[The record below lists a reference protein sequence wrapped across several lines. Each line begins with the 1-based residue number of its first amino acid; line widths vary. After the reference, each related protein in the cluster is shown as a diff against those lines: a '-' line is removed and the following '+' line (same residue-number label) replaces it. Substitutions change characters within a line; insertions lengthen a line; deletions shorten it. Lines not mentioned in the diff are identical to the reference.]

1 MNKKKDKDKLSHA
14 QFQILCKQ
22 DTATNKTNKWIKDC
36 GLNVS
41 TFTQTHP
48 KLLVA
53 QKMAYELL
61 QHHAADLTSEQLQAL
76 RTFKLKMSSRNQ
88 REKLKPQA
96 SFQIFNIGTKL
107 KRKLH
112 QQQHPI

>member
-1 MNKKKDKDKLSHA
+1 
-14 QFQILCKQ
+14 
-22 DTATNKTNKWIKDC
+22 
-36 GLNVS
+36 LNVS

-48 KLLVA
+48 KLLAA
-53 QKMAYELL
+53 QKIAYELL
-61 QHHAADLTSEQLQAL
+61 QHHAADMTSDQLHVL
-76 RTFKLKMSSRNQ
+76 RTFKLKMSSCNQ
-88 REKLKPQA
+88 REKKLKPQA